1 MKRAANGTPEPIIE
15 DIIVKTSAELG
26 FQRRPFSNE
35 EILERYVYALINT
48 GAKVLEEG
56 LALRASDI
64 DVIWHYVTGSRDIE
78 AGPCF
83 VRTLSVLIKLDKVS
97 QFHEDYGL
105 ETLRSTEVPCRQ
117 VKALQI
123 MWFPPEGLLS
133 RQCP

>member
-1 MKRAANGTPEPIIE
+1 MKPAGMAKTNGGWYTYEEGSRNGKPEPIIE

-56 LALRASDI
+56 LAIAASDI
-64 DVIWHYVTGSRDIE
+64 DDGTTATGSRDIE

-83 VRTLSVLIKLDKVS
+83 MRTLSVLIKFMIRCLSSMKITEID
-97 QFHEDYGL
+97 

-117 VKALQI
+117 
-123 MWFPPEGLLS
+123 G
-133 RQCP
+133 